1 MKPSRDV
8 IRDLLPLYV
17 AGEAS
22 PATVKLVDEAL
33 AGDPGLAAEEAV
45 LRRGDPTAVPGPA
58 RPADSDRIALQRIRE
73 AVRERSL
80 LLALAIFLTLAPFS
94 FLYAGGQVKF
104 FVLRDAPG
112 MGMAAL
118 VAAAGC
124 WVGWFLLGRRI
135 GRIA

>member
-1 MKPSRDV
+1 MNPSRDV

-22 PATVKLVDEAL
+22 PDTVKLVEEAL
-33 AGDPGLAAEEAV
+33 AGDPALAAEEAV
-45 LRRGDPTAVPGPA
+45 LRRADPSAVPGPVRA
-58 RPADSDRIALQRIRE
+58 PDHDRVALQRIRE

-80 LLALAIFLTLAPFS
+80 LLALAIFLTLVPFA
-94 FLYAGGQVKF
+94 FLYTGGQVKF
-104 FVLRDAPG
+104 LVLRDAPT

-118 VAAAGC
+118 VAAGAC

-135 GRIA
+135 GRMA

>member
-1 MKPSRDV
+1 MTTNRDV

-22 PATVKLVDEAL
+22 PGTVRFVEEAL
-33 AGDPGLAAEEAV
+33 AADAGLAAEAEI
-45 LRRGDPTAVPGPA
+45 LRRADPAAVPGPA
-58 RPADSDRIALQRIRE
+58 RRPDHDRVALQRIRE

-80 LLALAIFLTLAPFS
+80 LLAAAIFLTLAPFT
-94 FLYAGGQVKF
+94 FLYTGGQVKF

-118 VAAAGC
+118 VAGAGC

-135 GRIA
+135 GRMA

>member
-1 MKPSRDV
+1 MNPSRDV

-22 PATVKLVDEAL
+22 PATVKLVEEAL
-33 AGDPGLAAEEAV
+33 AGDPALAAEEAV
-45 LRRGDPTAVPGPA
+45 LRSGDPTAVPGPT

-94 FLYAGGQVKF
+94 FLYADGAVKF
-104 FVLRDAPG
+104 FLLRDAPG
-112 MGMAAL
+112 MGMAGL